1 MEQHAIF
8 TRREAFTKGGM
19 LGAASFFLAADGA
32 AAQPRQGS
40 AKTLVAYFSRTGN
53 TRLIARQVRRAV
65 VADLFEIEPA
75 DPYPEDYS
83 ETVAQSKKEQDAGF
97 EPPLKA
103 TVPNIASYQ
112 TVFLGFPVWGT
123 SAPAVIKSFLS
134 RHDVAGRTLVP
145 LITHGG
151 YGLGQSLRVIAAAA
165 PRARLARGLSMQA
178 EQERE
183 VLAKVTGWLGKLRI
197 DR

>member
-32 AAQPRQGS
+32 AAQPPQGS

-75 DPYPEDYS
+75 DPYPEDYG

-112 TVFLGFPVWGT
+112 TVFLGFPIWGT

-134 RHDVAGRTLVP
+134 RHDVAGKTLVP

-151 YGLGQSLRVIAAAA
+151 YGLGQSSRSSPPP
-165 PRARLARGLSMQA
+165 PRGRGLPEACRCRPS
-178 EQERE
+178 RS
-183 VLAKVTGWLGKLRI
+183 AKCSRRSPAG
-197 DR
+197 